1 MRRSA
6 ELRQLIH
13 CSDAAAWTANSEHP
27 RECSANEGFKATT
40 QKFVLRSDSFS
51 AMVFRLGSIL
61 LPAVFGLNVLLL
73 RCLQVSRRFIHIRLL
88 NPSNRWVPADHILLL
103 REKAAHLN
111 PSVGMRSQ

>member
-27 RECSANEGFKATT
+27 RECSSNEGFKATT

-61 LPAVFGLNVLLL
+61 LPAVFGLNRAVGEMSPGESVF
-73 RCLQVSRRFIHIRLL
+73 QA
-88 NPSNRWVPADHILLL
+88 NW
-103 REKAAHLN
+103 AAEAK
-111 PSVGMRSQ
+111 